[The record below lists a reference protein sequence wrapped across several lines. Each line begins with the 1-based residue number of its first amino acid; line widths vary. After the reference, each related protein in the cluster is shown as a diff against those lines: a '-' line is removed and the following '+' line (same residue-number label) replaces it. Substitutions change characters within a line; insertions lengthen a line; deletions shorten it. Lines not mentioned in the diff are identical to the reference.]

1 MSSAEVRA
9 RRARAGCALALLAAL
24 AGTTACG
31 QSGTPRGGPAATSS
45 ATAGAAEKSATA
57 RPPNPVEV
65 CTSLVGY
72 WVKEALRGSKWA
84 GIDWEQKG
92 LSNERFEL
100 HDKVLAEA
108 RAEQK
113 KNGTAAAEKLADRR
127 IREECVRHNGA
138 TGSSENWR
146 EPTP

>member
-1 MSSAEVRA
+1 MSSGRTQQ
-9 RRARAGCALALLAAL
+9 RLTRAGGTLALLATLVCAS
-24 AGTTACG
+24 ACSG
-31 QSGTPRGGPAATSS
+31 SGTPYAASSATSS
-45 ATAGAAEKSATA
+45 APATT
-57 RPPNPVEV
+57 PVDL

-92 LSNERFEL
+92 LSNERFEI
-100 HDKVLAEA
+100 HDNILAEA

-113 KNGTAAAEKLADRR
+113 KKGTAAAEKLTDRR
-127 IREECVRHNGA
+127 VHEECVQHNGA
-138 TGSSENWR
+138 TSSSENWR